1 MNEPKRCEY
10 CGKEIDYGT
19 ICSEC
24 AEKYYD
30 KSDDK
35 AEEDNADDKQS

>member
-1 MNEPKRCEY
+1 MNKTKRCEY

-24 AEKYYD
+24 AEKYYE

-35 AEEDNADDKQS
+35 PEECNADDK